1 MAVMKKQK
9 AILSASLRQEF
20 QKDLELFKYFLLLLN
35 NNSPIRNVELMWVD
49 ELDPLKAE
57 HKERVTTGDA
67 LVQLQVDGSA
77 FSNRSSPSTAFCDR
91 VHGFGAHEEETCRPS
106 NGVRPRVEPRY
117 IAATSD

>member
-57 HKERVTTGDA
+57 HKE
-67 LVQLQVDGSA
+67 
-77 FSNRSSPSTAFCDR
+77 
-91 VHGFGAHEEETCRPS
+91 E
-106 NGVRPRVEPRY
+106 
-117 IAATSD
+117 